1 MCGILG
7 FLSKSTAISDY
18 QFITAL
24 KSIKHRGPDNEG
36 VWHNDDNKVF
46 LGHNRLAIIDL
57 TINSNQP
64 FKDPTSNYII
74 VFNGEI
80 YNYIEIRE
88 VLKKSGISFKTKCDT
103 EVILESYKMWGND
116 CIERLNGMFSFAILD
131 RKKNLLFCARDRA
144 GEKPFFYSLKNN
156 NFIFCSEIK
165 GILNLSIEDYTLNL
179 SSLNCFLNEGYVS
192 GSKSILNDIHKLE
205 SAHAMIL
212 DITNFEI
219 KKWRYWNLPILNTNN
234 NDSSESK
241 ILFEVENLLTES
253 ISQQLIADVPVGIL
267 LSGGIDS
274 SIITAL
280 AAKSKNNISTFTVSF
295 PGNPKYDESKHAKLV
310 SNYFGTNHRE
320 LIADPTSIDL
330 LPILAEQFDEP
341 IIDSSIIPTYL
352 VTKLIKNYCTVALGG
367 DGGDELFGGYGH
379 YSNFFKLNN
388 NVKNIPLFLRKYPSN
403 LLYNILPH
411 GFKSRK
417 WIRAIGQNLN
427 NDLPLVANYFD
438 ENERFKLLGSFLNDD
453 IKFAEQ
459 HRQSRIYKHKNII
472 ERSTRTDFLNY
483 LTEDILVKVD
493 RSSMLNSLEIRA
505 PFLDYRIIE
514 YAYQQIPTNLK
525 VNANNKKVILQKLA
539 TKILPTDFQINRK
552 QGFSIPLNSWIKQK
566 EWQSF
571 FSDVLLSS
579 SQNIFN
585 HKFIEKGLNN
595 LKNDSKNLYN
605 PEPMFGLL
613 MFELWRS
620 KYKIKI

>member
-1 MCGILG
+1 
-7 FLSKSTAISDY
+7 
-18 QFITAL
+18 
-24 KSIKHRGPDNEG
+24 
-36 VWHNDDNKVF
+36 
-46 LGHNRLAIIDL
+46 
-57 TINSNQP
+57 
-64 FKDPTSNYII
+64 
-74 VFNGEI
+74 
-80 YNYIEIRE
+80 
-88 VLKKSGISFKTKCDT
+88 
-103 EVILESYKMWGND
+103 
-116 CIERLNGMFSFAILD
+116 
-131 RKKNLLFCARDRA
+131 
-144 GEKPFFYSLKNN
+144 
-156 NFIFCSEIK
+156 
-165 GILNLSIEDYTLNL
+165 
-179 SSLNCFLNEGYVS
+179 
-192 GSKSILNDIHKLE
+192 
-205 SAHAMIL
+205 MIL
-212 DITNFEI
+212 YITNFEI